1 MLDQPLP
8 AEQCTQEDVSS
19 EDEDEEM
26 PEDTED
32 LDHYEMKE
40 EEPAEGKKSED
51 DGIGKENLAILEK
64 IKKNQRQD
72 YLNGAVSG
80 SVQATDRLMK
90 ELRDIYRSQSFK
102 GGNYAVELVNDSLY
116 DWNVKLLKVDQD
128 SALHNDLQI
137 LKEKEGADFIL
148 LNFSFKDNFPFDPP
162 FVRVV
167 SPVLSGGYVLG
178 GGAICMELL
187 TKQGWSQR
195 QHCRPLPSAL
205 QRPCGAPRSNRTSAH
220 STLGLLKGLPPCVGT
235 SLPETSQCGAL
246 ALRPPPRPA
255 SSPKTVQGE
264 VRARPSGASIPGSG
278 KARTR
283 DG

>member
-148 LNFSFKDNFPFDPP
+148 LNFSFK
-162 FVRVV
+162 VCSGRRCHLHGTSHQAV
-167 SPVLSGGYVLG
+167 SVQSDKSTAVLQVLG
-178 GGAICMELL
+178 ADPRKKRLVHTPEGRWL
-187 TKQGWSQR
+187 TQEC
-195 QHCRPLPSAL
+195 HPLPPSPGTTGPITFECCIWISRCL
-205 QRPCGAPRSNRTSAH
+205 CG
-220 STLGLLKGLPPCVGT
+220 
-235 SLPETSQCGAL
+235 SLPHFSWT
-246 ALRPPPRPA
+246 
-255 SSPKTVQGE
+255 
-264 VRARPSGASIPGSG
+264 
-278 KARTR
+278 
-283 DG
+283 